1 METRRHHGGPPAR
14 PRLQTIYHLTSLT
27 RNQLTI
33 ALWAALLAIAVAVL
47 MTSLKIDD
55 DLTVFLP
62 SEGAPVEEL
71 LFTRLREGPAARL
84 ILVAF
89 EGGAAENRVQA
100 SKAAVNALE
109 TWDELSQTSN
119 GEQPISP
126 DSFRQLFA
134 YRFLTADAGL
144 LDRETLERALAVR
157 ARQLRSPFAKIYE
170 REAALDPTG
179 AFQELLLSWQDGT
192 KPPPRD
198 QGVWVSPDR
207 ERTLVL
213 IETDSPGYTLDRQV
227 DTVLALEARLG
238 EVAAEHGV
246 TLLMA
251 GTPVNTV
258 KARSAVRQEMLVG
271 TIIALTLIGGFL
283 FAIYRSVRL
292 LALGALPIVTGMLI
306 GLAATDLAFGSVH
319 RITLAFGIT
328 LLGVAIDY
336 PLHLFSHTHRD
347 ERLRHTAS
355 RILPPMLLGAITTI
369 AAFLVL
375 GTGGFT
381 GLAQLAVFIGSGL
394 AAAVAT
400 ALFVLPS
407 VAGDRRLFAGAGPP
421 TGRSWVPPRWLSLT
435 FVSLTA
441 LAVLLL
447 GTRSDA
453 IWERDLSALSPVPAA
468 TKLLD
473 GALRADLGAPDLR
486 FLFLV
491 SGDDAEAM
499 LRASEALEPKL
510 VALKEA
516 GDIGGFD
523 AVHRYIPSRQ
533 TQSGRQS
540 SLPDA
545 QRLEAN
551 LAEAAETAGLDPE
564 LFAPFLAAIETSKS
578 LPLITP
584 EDDPSIFRG
593 TPLWPKLVNL
603 MVEHDGRWFGFIPL
617 SAVQDLAALETAA
630 EEFDQVDFMDLKTV
644 SADSITSFRN
654 AALLRLLVGMLVIM
668 ALLFLVR
675 RDVMVTLRILFAM
688 ISALAMTA
696 GAMMLLGEKFS
707 LFHILASLV
716 VIGVGLDYGLF
727 FSWKAD
733 VLEDRRRAL
742 HGIAICAAS
751 TTIVF
756 ALLAMSTISVLRVIG
771 LTVAIGTCLTFLT
784 CYLFVALP
792 SQRTIERP

>member
-1 METRRHHGGPPAR
+1 M
-14 PRLQTIYHLTSLT
+14 T

-33 ALWAALLAIAVAVL
+33 ALWAALLAIAGAVL
-47 MTSLKIDD
+47 VTSLEIDD

-62 SEGAPVEEL
+62 SDGAPIEEL

-89 EGGAAENRVQA
+89 EEGTAENRARA
-100 SKAAVNALE
+100 SKAAIEALE
-109 TWDELSQTSN
+109 GWDQLARASN

-126 DSFRQLFA
+126 DSFRQLFDH
-134 YRFLTADAGL
+134 RFLTADVGA
-144 LDRETLERALAVR
+144 LDKETLETALAVR
-157 ARQLRSPFAKIYE
+157 ARQLKSPFGKIYE
-170 REAALDPTG
+170 QEAARDPTG
-179 AFQELLLSWQDGT
+179 IFQELLLSWQDGT

-198 QGVWVSPDR
+198 QGVWVSPNG
-207 ERTLVL
+207 ERSLVL
-213 IETDSPGYTLDRQV
+213 IETHSPGYTLDRQV
-227 DTVLALEARLG
+227 QTVLALEARLG
-238 EVAAEHGV
+238 EVAAEHDV
-246 TLLMA
+246 ALLMA

-258 KARSAVRQEMLVG
+258 KARDAVRQEMLVG
-271 TIIALTLIGGFL
+271 TVAALMLIGGFL
-283 FAIYRSVRL
+283 FAVYRSVRL
-292 LALGALPIVTGMLI
+292 LALGALPIMTGMLI
-306 GLAATDLAFGSVH
+306 GLAATDLVFGSVH

-336 PLHLFSHTHRD
+336 PLHLFSHTHHD
-347 ERLRHTAS
+347 ERLRRTAS

-369 AAFLVL
+369 AAFMVL

-394 AAAVAT
+394 AAAVTT

-407 VAGDRRLFAGAGPP
+407 VAGDQRLFAGAGPP
-421 TGRSWVPPRWLSLT
+421 TGRSWAPPRWLSFAFMGLT
-435 FVSLTA
+435 VLA
-441 LAVLLL
+441 LLLL
-447 GTRSDA
+447 GTRSDT
-453 IWERDLSALSPVPAA
+453 IWERDLSALSPVPTA

-491 SGDDAEAM
+491 SGDDAESM
-499 LRASEALEPKL
+499 LRASEALELKL
-510 VALKEA
+510 VSLKEA

-523 AVHRYIPSRQ
+523 AVHRYIPSRR
-533 TQSGRQS
+533 TQNVRLSR
-540 SLPDA
+540 LPDA
-545 QRLEAN
+545 RRLGAD
-551 LAEAAETAGLDPE
+551 LGEAAEKSGLDPS
-564 LFAPFLAAIETSKS
+564 LFTPFLEAVETSKNRA
-578 LPLITP
+578 PITP
-584 EDDPSIFRG
+584 EDDPSIFQG

-603 MVEHDGRWFGFIPL
+603 MTEHDGRWFGFVPL
-617 SAVQDLAALETAA
+617 SAVQDLAALRAA
-630 EEFDQVDFMDLKTV
+630 ADELDQVDFMDLKTV
-644 SADSITSFRN
+644 SAESITSFRD
-654 AALLRLLVGMLVIM
+654 AALFRLLVGMLVIM
-668 ALLFLVR
+668 ALLFMVR
-675 RDVMVTLRILFAM
+675 RDMMVTLRILFAM

-696 GAMMLLGEKFS
+696 GAMLLLGEKFS

-742 HGIAICAAS
+742 HGITICAAS

-756 ALLAMSTISVLRVIG
+756 ALLAMSSISVLRVIG

-792 SQRTIERP
+792 SQRALKRT